1 MPPDDPMG
9 DGMHA
14 TREDLDRG
22 RKASGMLAR
31 GVDGFRKFLGGVVG
45 ANENT
50 QHHQK
55 ESVVL

>member
-1 MPPDDPMG
+1 MG
-9 DGMHA
+9 AGMHA
-14 TREDLDRG
+14 TTEDLDRG